1 MSYIRGPPK
10 MEGVSLN
17 LDIGNY
23 YQPFII
29 SVMGEATFLIVKS
42 EVYFRLTD
50 PEEKR
55 VTSVL

>member
-1 MSYIRGPPK
+1 
-10 MEGVSLN
+10 MEGVSFN